1 VRREFEDLLVELGR
15 LGACRQLIKPA
26 NQREDLV
33 SLQPGDLITYIE
45 GDSWIFI
52 GREGQPLKAPPVGIV
67 ISTFDEL
74 GIKVLWA
81 TGELTMEW
89 RSQIQLYKEYL
100 AIREKE

>member
-1 VRREFEDLLVELGR
+1 M
-15 LGACRQLIKPA
+15 ITPA
-26 NQREDLV
+26 NQRKDLV
-33 SLQPGDLITYIE
+33 VLNPGDLITFIE
-45 GDSWIFI
+45 GDSWIFV
-52 GREGQPLKAPPVGIV
+52 GKDGEPRKKPPVGIV